1 MRNCDYYEE
10 LISRSL
16 DDELSVEERRELAV
30 HLASCPSCSQ
40 MRQLMADISGLM
52 EEDMEELPGGLHEDI
67 MAAVRRSEMIKK
79 NGGSARAAK
88 TGRHGRNINNI
99 KPVKIPRYVRNLL
112 ATAACMALV
121 ITAAVSLNPGEKAES
136 VVISRTAPM
145 AAADTAQQN
154 TAAAAAPESS
164 PQTAPTQQPS
174 PSPSAQPDT
183 GASAGTQVAVQ
194 SGNSG
199 TIVTTPTP
207 TSDPYSGWRIPA
219 NPETIVTPDNGAS
232 TQGTIINPAT
242 PSPSLAPV
250 VTPEPSP
257 VSLPTSTPTPTDT
270 PQHDSGEQV
279 GVAAESQEAG
289 NSSIETNESN
299 IPVQEPASD
308 SQIDGNTEAHKTA
321 PVRVFSLFPS
331 LAELSPTETPD
342 VGSEDGSTEIAP
354 ASGENSAGEAP
365 IASPAPTP
373 CPDPVELDLMDK
385 EKCGDILLLLMGML
399 DESGTDPKKVTLP
412 EGECDRGYIISLVY
426 GDIPCEVAVFVYG
439 EDVYF
444 SLAEI
449 VVEPSQENAPAD
461 VQPQLP
467 APETGSL
474 ENATDIGGQDSQS
487 TLPGAEED
495 FKPIWFL
502 SGCTGTQLSDLL
514 DSFAK

>member
-16 DDELSVEERRELAV
+16 DDELSVEERKALAV
-30 HLASCPSCSQ
+30 HLACCPSCSQ

-121 ITAAVSLNPGEKAES
+121 IAAAVSLNPGEKAES

-145 AAADTAQQN
+145 AAADTAQQD
-154 TAAAAAPESS
+154 TAATTAPESS

-207 TSDPYSGWRIPA
+207 TSDPYMGWRIPA
-219 NPETIVTPDNGAS
+219 NPETTVTPDNGAS

-308 SQIDGNTEAHKTA
+308 SQIDGNTGAHKTA
-321 PVRVFSLFPS
+321 PLRVFSLFPS
-331 LAELSPTETPD
+331 LAELSPTETPE
-342 VGSEDGSTEIAP
+342 VGSENGSLEISPADGEP
-354 ASGENSAGEAP
+354 SAGEAP

-399 DESGTDPKKVTLP
+399 DESGTDPKEAALP

-426 GDIPCEVAVFVYG
+426 DEIPCEVAVFVYG

-449 VVEPSQENAPAD
+449 VVEPSRENAPAD

-495 FKPIWFL
+495 FEPIWFL

>member
-145 AAADTAQQN
+145 AAADTVQQD
-154 TAAAAAPESS
+154 TAAAAPESS

-174 PSPSAQPDT
+174 PSPSAKPDT
-183 GASAGTQVAVQ
+183 GAGTGTQITVQ

-199 TIVTTPTP
+199 TIITTPTP
-207 TSDPYSGWRIPA
+207 TSDPYMGWRIPA
-219 NPETIVTPDNGAS
+219 NPETTVTPDNSGSA
-232 TQGTIINPAT
+232 QGTIINPAT

-257 VSLPTSTPTPTDT
+257 VFLPTSTPTPTDT

-308 SQIDGNTEAHKTA
+308 SQIDGNTEVHKTA
-321 PVRVFSLFPS
+321 PLRVFSLFPS
-331 LAELSPTETPD
+331 LAELSPIETPD

-399 DESGTDPKKVTLP
+399 DESGTDPKEVTLP

-426 GDIPCEVAVFVYG
+426 DEIPCEVAVFVYG

-467 APETGSL
+467 ALETGSL

>member
-52 EEDMEELPGGLHEDI
+52 EEDMEELPDGLHEDI

-88 TGRHGRNINNI
+88 TGRPGRNINNI

-121 ITAAVSLNPGEKAES
+121 IAAAVSLNPGEKAES

-145 AAADTAQQN
+145 AAADTVQQD
-154 TAAAAAPESS
+154 TAAAAPESS

-207 TSDPYSGWRIPA
+207 TSDPYMGWRIPA
-219 NPETIVTPDNGAS
+219 NPETTVTPDNSGSA
-232 TQGTIINPAT
+232 QGTIINPAT
-242 PSPSLAPV
+242 PSPLPV

-257 VSLPTSTPTPTDT
+257 VSLPTPTPVENTQSD
-270 PQHDSGEQV
+270 GNEQLSV
-279 GVAAESQEAG
+279 VAESQEAG

-385 EKCGDILLLLMGML
+385 EKCGDILLLLMGLL

-426 GDIPCEVAVFVYG
+426 DEIPCEAAVFVYG

-467 APETGSL
+467 ALETGSL

-495 FKPIWFL
+495 FEPIWFL

-514 DSFAK
+514 GSFAK

>member
-136 VVISRTAPM
+136 VVMSRTAPM
-145 AAADTAQQN
+145 AAADTVQQD
-154 TAAAAAPESS
+154 TAAAAPESS

-174 PSPSAQPDT
+174 PSPNTQPDT

-207 TSDPYSGWRIPA
+207 TSDPYMGWRIPA
-219 NPETIVTPDNGAS
+219 NPETTVTPDNSGSA
-232 TQGTIINPAT
+232 QGTIINPAT
-242 PSPSLAPV
+242 PSPLPV

-257 VSLPTSTPTPTDT
+257 VSLPTPTPTPAEITQPGSD
-270 PQHDSGEQV
+270 EQV
-279 GVAAESQEAG
+279 GAVAESQEAV
-289 NSSIETNESN
+289 NSSIEASESS
-299 IPVQEPASD
+299 IQAQEPAIG
-308 SQIDGNTEAHKTA
+308 SQADGNVEVHKTA

-373 CPDPVELDLMDK
+373 CPDPVEMDLMDK
-385 EKCGDILLLLMGML
+385 EKCGDILLLLMGLL

-426 GDIPCEVAVFVYG
+426 DEIPCEAAVFVYG

-514 DSFAK
+514 DSFAKQ

>member
-145 AAADTAQQN
+145 AAADTVQQD
-154 TAAAAAPESS
+154 TAAAAPESS

-219 NPETIVTPDNGAS
+219 NPETTVTPDNGAS

-242 PSPSLAPV
+242 PSPPPV

-257 VSLPTSTPTPTDT
+257 VSLPTPTPVENTQSD
-270 PQHDSGEQV
+270 GNEQLSV
-279 GVAAESQEAG
+279 VAESQEAG

-308 SQIDGNTEAHKTA
+308 SQTDGNTGAHKTA
-321 PVRVFSLFPS
+321 PLRVFSLFPS
-331 LAELSPTETPD
+331 LAELSPTETPE
-342 VGSEDGSTEIAP
+342 VGSENGSLEISPADGEP
-354 ASGENSAGEAP
+354 SAGEAP

-385 EKCGDILLLLMGML
+385 EKCGDILLLLMGLL
-399 DESGTDPKKVTLP
+399 DESGTDPKEVTLP

-426 GDIPCEVAVFVYG
+426 DEIPCEAAVFVYE